1 MVKIAKAPS
10 VNMLNILAQFLRET
24 GKTGVRFNEFFVW
37 LQDREIAKKKR
48 EEFKYI
54 YKKGDK

>member
-10 VNMLNILAQFLRET
+10 VNMLDILAQFSRET
-24 GKTGVRFNEFFVW
+24 GKTEVRFNEFFVW
-37 LQDREIAKKKR
+37 LQDREVAKEKR

-54 YKKGDK
+54 YKKRR